1 MDVMS
6 AEKFSKAWSEC
17 RMVLSGVVQ
26 GLVLMVAPLLLFLLL
41 GGALVFLSLCAWLI
55 EIVWAAAAEAGE
67 EEDPITVLKIM
78 GPGIAKCLFPP
89 CLLFED
95 PVLQAFPRVDKIWEF
110 FISEFLWVFIM
121 CLDMGHKVGLFL
133 QIFF

>member
-26 GLVLMVAPLLLFLLL
+26 GLVLVVASMLLFLLL
-41 GGALVFLSLCAWLI
+41 EGASVFGNMCVWLI
-55 EIVWAAAAEAGE
+55 EIAWAAAAEAGE

-95 PVLQAFPRVDKIWEF
+95 PVLQAFPRVVNIWEF
-110 FISEFLWVFIM
+110 FFSEFLWVFIM
-121 CLDMGHKVGLFL
+121 YWDMGHRFGLFL
-133 QIFF
+133 QIIF